1 MGKWIEERGVIDCP
15 NGLLGFPHAK
25 RFIILEESEGHEPVF
40 RWLQS
45 VDDPDVAFV
54 VADPDLFAENYW
66 ENIPIGDRHE
76 SDFKGYESPI
86 FLVIVTVPAGDPF
99 KMTANLLA
107 PLVLSPITKTIRQV
121 VLSHS
126 DYVSCYP
133 IFEKVRSALVGASE

>member
-1 MGKWIEERGVIDCP
+1 MGKWIEERGVLDCP

-25 RFIILEESEGHEPVF
+25 RFVILEESKGAEPIF

-54 VADPDLFAENYW
+54 VADPDLFVKNYW
-66 ENIPIGDRHE
+66 ENIPTGDLRECDLKENE
-76 SDFKGYESPI
+76 SL
-86 FLVIVTVPAGDPF
+86 FLVIVTVPADDPF

-107 PLVLSPITKTIRQV
+107 PLFLSPLTKTIRQV

-126 DYVSCYP
+126 DYVSHYP
-133 IFEKVRSALVGASE
+133 VFEKVRSVLVGASE